1 MEGWLDR
8 TEASL
13 TLRKHQSA
21 GYLSNHMGR
30 LFANRLAERLQ
41 PIGLAVAQF
50 GVLIELW
57 EKDAVTQKQLVERL
71 DVEQATVG
79 NTLNRMERDGLIVRK
94 PHPQDGRSQIICITA
109 KARELE
115 AEATRIAR
123 SVNAEALADLTSEER
138 ETLLDLMRRA
148 VETQRANRKPPAGK

>member
-1 MEGWLDR
+1 MASSIVP
-8 TEASL
+8 TEIPL
-13 TLRKHQSA
+13 TLRKQHSA

-30 LFANRLAERLQ
+30 LFAIRLAERLQ
-41 PIGLAVAQF
+41 PIGLAMAQF

-57 EKDAVTQKQLVERL
+57 ERDAVTQKQLVERL

-79 NTLNRMERDGLIVRK
+79 NTLNRMERDGLIVRR

-123 SVNAEALADLTSEER
+123 SVNAEALADLTSDEK
-138 ETLLDLMRRA
+138 ETLLDLMRRVVA
-148 VETQRANRKPPAGK
+148 TQRANRKPSAEK